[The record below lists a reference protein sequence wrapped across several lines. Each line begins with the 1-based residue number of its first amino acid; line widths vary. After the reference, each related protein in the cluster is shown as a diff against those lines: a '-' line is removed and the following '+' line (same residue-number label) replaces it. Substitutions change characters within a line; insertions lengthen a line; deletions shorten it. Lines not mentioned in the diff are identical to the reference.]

1 MVILRKKTRTLDR
14 ATRATV
20 LSIILNRLGGVSVE
34 PDGRLLS
41 SHTEDK
47 ALSRTTL
54 ADTAYAAIR
63 DAILSRQI
71 TAGTHLKQ
79 LKLAREL
86 GVDQG
91 AIREALARLV
101 AKGLATHK
109 PNRGVRVARLD
120 HQEIEDLYR
129 VRQLL
134 EPLTMEAAAAHIT
147 ERELAEL
154 HDILPRSG
162 DDPLANWKFHWTAIK
177 ASRRV
182 QLINFLTQAWE
193 ISLPYVLRETIDTE
207 TVSSAVNLDHEHHA
221 TLLAALERGDG
232 AEAARI
238 SAMHVQKSLEGIIS
252 RWSLADSRPARS
264 AESGA
269 WREQSSDGLSV

>member
-1 MVILRKKTRTLDR
+1 M
-14 ATRATV
+14 
-20 LSIILNRLGGVSVE
+20 E
-34 PDGRLLS
+34 PNVRLLKS
-41 SHTEDK
+41 DTGDK
-47 ALSRTTL
+47 ALSRTNL
-54 ADTAYAAIR
+54 ADSAYAAIR
-63 DAILSRQI
+63 DAILSRQLA
-71 TAGTHLKQ
+71 AGTHLKQ
-79 LKLAREL
+79 LMLAREL

-134 EPLTMEAAAAHIT
+134 EPLAMEAAAAHIT
-147 ERELAEL
+147 DRELAEL

-162 DDPLANWKFHWTAIK
+162 NEPHENWRFHWTAIK

-182 QLINFLTQAWE
+182 QLVNILSQTWE

-207 TVSSAVNLDHEHHA
+207 TETSAIDLDREHHA
-221 TLLAALERGDG
+221 ALLAALERGDG
-232 AEAARI
+232 GAAARI
-238 SAMHVQKSLEGIIS
+238 SAMHAQKSLEGIIS
-252 RWSLADSRPARS
+252 RWRLADTP
-264 AESGA
+264 SG
-269 WREQSSDGLSV
+269 RSSDSGVRRAQDVEGPSV